1 MNSDLNRFLLTLES
15 GRVTRYHA
23 CPTVAPQTDAAH
35 AWGVALLCIYLT
47 GGNASAELVADALLH
62 DSAEIVTGDIPYTTK
77 RESPELCVALT
88 AIEDRAQRERL
99 MPRYQLTETERAI
112 EKLADTLEGWLWCRK
127 TEHIN
132 FIGRRWRVALA
143 RALSRFKD
151 CVPPDVLARAE
162 ALADC
167 PSPIVE
173 D

>member
-77 RESPELCVALT
+77 RDSPELKALL
-88 AIEDRAQRERL
+88 AIVEDRAQRDRL
-99 MPRYQLTETERAI
+99 MPRYQLTEEERGI
-112 EKLADTLEGWLWCRK
+112 LKIADTLEGWLWCRK
-127 TEHIN
+127 TEHPLY
-132 FIGRRWRVALA
+132 IGRRWHTALMA
-143 RALSRFKD
+143 SFDKFRGCVSDEIINRAKL
-151 CVPPDVLARAE
+151 LAV
-162 ALADC
+162 
-167 PSPIVE
+167 SPLIPE